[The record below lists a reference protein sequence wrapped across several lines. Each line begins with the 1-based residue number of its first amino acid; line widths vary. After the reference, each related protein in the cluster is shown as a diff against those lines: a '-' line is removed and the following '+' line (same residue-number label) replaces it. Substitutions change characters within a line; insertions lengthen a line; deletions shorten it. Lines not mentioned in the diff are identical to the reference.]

1 MKLCGIMWTTVVGDG
16 RNELVFGRQF
26 VKRRPQ
32 FVKRFALCYRTLVYC
47 DQTVRWINMKL
58 GTQTV
63 LGPGHTVLDGDRAS

>member
-26 VKRRPQ
+26 VKR
-32 FVKRFALCYRTLVYC
+32 FALCYRTLVYC

-58 GTQTV
+58 GMQTV